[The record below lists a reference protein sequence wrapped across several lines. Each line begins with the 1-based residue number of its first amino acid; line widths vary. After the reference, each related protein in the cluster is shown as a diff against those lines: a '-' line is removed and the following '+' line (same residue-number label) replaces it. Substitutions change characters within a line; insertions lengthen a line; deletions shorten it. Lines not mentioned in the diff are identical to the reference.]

1 MSFLKKVFSSFSN
14 TRKSIRNTFKKI
26 LNVDSLSEDDYMEI
40 EECLLSADISWNI
53 TERIINK
60 IKLSPLKNSSW
71 EEALFNLFKD
81 ILEMPTNKEFKQVI
95 LMVGVNGVGKTTAC
109 AKLAKFFKSQNNNV
123 VLVAADTYRA
133 AAVNQLRLWSEI
145 IGVNFISNDKS
156 TDPASVAY
164 DGVESGIAK
173 NEDYIIIDTAGRLQN
188 SENLMNE
195 LEKVYR
201 VISKITDEIT
211 VIMNIDAN
219 IGQNSIS
226 QIEKFSKYIPIENV
240 ILNKMDGTSKG
251 GIAMSVIDKF
261 KLPVSF
267 IGIGE
272 KMDDLIEFNMDDYL
286 KSLINSNEE
295 LKY

>member
-1 MSFLKKVFSSFSN
+1 MGFLKKVFSSFSN
-14 TRKSIRNTFKKI
+14 TRKNIRSTFKNI
-26 LNVDSLSEDDYMEI
+26 LNIDSLSKDDYMAI
-40 EECLLSADISWNI
+40 EECLLGADISWDI
-53 TERIINK
+53 TERIIEK
-60 IKLSPLKNSSW
+60 IKSSSINGSTW
-71 EEALFNLFKD
+71 EEVLFNLFKD
-81 ILEMPTNKEFKQVI
+81 VLEVPAHAKLKKII

-109 AKLAKFFKSQNNNV
+109 AKLTNFLKRQNNEV

-133 AAVNQLRLWSEI
+133 AAVNQLRLWSKML
-145 IGVNFISNDKS
+145 GVGFIANDKS
-156 TDPASVAY
+156 LDPASVAY
-164 DGVESGIAK
+164 DGVQSGIAK
-173 NEDYIIIDTAGRLQN
+173 NVDYIIIDTAGRLQN

-201 VISKITDEIT
+201 VISKLSDQIT

-226 QIEKFSKYIPIENV
+226 QIENFNKYIPIENV

-272 KMDDLIEFNMDDYL
+272 KMEDLIEFDMDDYL
-286 KSLINSNEE
+286 KSLINSTDDN
-295 LKY
+295 